1 MPRRSAVSL
10 ARTTILAVL
19 LACLVLGVS
28 SSRIAGGGLAT
39 QEAASVADPF
49 VITKVLRRSL
59 QWWNVNDNEDED
71 DKRKNDDDDDDRV
84 KDDDDDDDDD
94 DDKCAERDDRSQECG
109 ASDSFPRECC
119 GSLVCDGT
127 RCRRED
133 DEDDEDD
140 EDEEDE
146 EEVKEESQVKTCA
159 DPGERS
165 QVCGGNG
172 GTPESCCGDNI
183 CNMETKRCEEQECS
197 LLGRRS
203 QQCGGGGALPV
214 TCCGNLVCN
223 EDNRCG
229 DPANSA
235 GNDDGE
241 KDAGVPDTPDTSLSP
256 ASTPSTFEP
265 TLDPTMEPTKEA
277 GGFVAT
283 SGATSRAAVA
293 AWVSICASALY
304 ALF

>member
-19 LACLVLGVS
+19 MACLVLGVS
-28 SSRIAGGGLAT
+28 SSRIAGGGLAK

-49 VITKVLRRSL
+49 IITKMFRRSL
-59 QWWNVNDNEDED
+59 QWWKVDDKDDED

-84 KDDDDDDDDD
+84 KDDDDD

-109 ASDSFPRECC
+109 ASDSFPKKCC
-119 GSLVCDGT
+119 GSLVCDGN

-133 DEDDEDD
+133 DVEEDDDDDD
-140 EDEEDE
+140 EK
-146 EEVKEESQVKTCA
+146 EEVCA

-165 QVCGGNG
+165 QACGGG
-172 GTPESCCGDNI
+172 SSTPESCCGDSI
-183 CNMETKRCEEQECS
+183 CNMETKRCEEQVCS

-223 EDNRCG
+223 ENNRCD
-229 DPANSA
+229 DPANAA
-235 GNDDGE
+235 GNAQDDSPTTDDGG
-241 KDAGVPDTPDTSLSP
+241 KDVGVPDTPDTQLSP
-256 ASTPSTFEP
+256 APTPATFEP

-277 GGFVAT
+277 GGFVAI

-293 AWVSICASALY
+293 AWVSICAGILH